1 MIEKTLLKKLLRVVL
16 VCHTSIKET
25 STAAIIPKAWSALN
39 VGAPHCNGYGMLI
52 LTEVQGKVTRG
63 M

>member
-1 MIEKTLLKKLLRVVL
+1 MVL
-16 VCHTSIKET
+16 VCHDTSIKET

-52 LTEVQGKVTRG
+52 LTKVQGKVRRG